1 MVLLLIVFFMIFN
14 GNILIVLKIID
25 LNINNVKWNEKV
37 VLFWVKDIFL
47 F

>member
-37 VLFWVKDIFL
+37 ILFWYKDIFL